1 MVQCTREE
9 DYTLIDV
16 CLCLCLSFICSFSG
30 IIFITAHQFKDKG
43 GSKTYDLDIR
53 SSSQSV
59 KKDGVSSINLMRMA
73 IIID

>member
-53 SSSQSV
+53 ILNRV
-59 KKDGVSSINLMRMA
+59 LKKTMFPRLI
-73 IIID
+73 

>member
-16 CLCLCLSFICSFSG
+16 CLCLSFICSFSG

-43 GSKTYDLDIR
+43 GSRTYDLDKKL
-53 SSSQSV
+53 QSV
-59 KKDGVSSINLMRMA
+59 KKDGVSSTNLMRMT
-73 IIID
+73 IVID

>member
-16 CLCLCLSFICSFSG
+16 CLCLSFICSFSG

-53 SSSQSV
+53 SSRV
-59 KKDGVSSINLMRMA
+59 LKKTVFPRLI
-73 IIID
+73 

>member
-16 CLCLCLSFICSFSG
+16 CLCLCFSFVCSFSG

-53 SSSQSV
+53 SSRV
-59 KKDGVSSINLMRMA
+59 LKKTVFPRLI
-73 IIID
+73 